1 MKHALFSALLAAAA
15 LSSTQLSA
23 DPVDSAPPAELS
35 LNALPIPIKVVSPTA
50 LPREYEGQTVVLKME
65 IDASGVPSEIEPA
78 GMLPVQVTERLR
90 IALRQWRFSPRYVD
104 GHPVATRVELP
115 LRLVDG
121 PLKE

>member
-1 MKHALFSALLAAAA
+1 MKQALFSALLTSAA
-15 LSSTQLSA
+15 LFVTRMSA
-23 DPVDSAPPAELS
+23 DPVNSAPPAELS
-35 LNALPIPIKVVSPTA
+35 VNALPIPIKVVSPTA
-50 LPREYEGQTVVLKME
+50 IPREYENKTVVLKML

-78 GMLPVQVTERLR
+78 GMLPVEVSERLR

-115 LRLVDG
+115 LNLVDG